1 MLEDLLET
9 RTEGAGDSS
18 TGGTDVFAGIALFS
32 LEDGLGVTCV
42 DDGVG
47 RPGDNVC
54 RNGMSEAGERD
65 GSGDCAIGATRS
77 VGRKL
82 IDGNVSGVGVSDS
95 LELTDSGTSL
105 DSALAIPDIVN
116 EDNNRAK

>member
-9 RTEGAGDSS
+9 RTEGAGDGS

-32 LEDGLGVTCV
+32 LEDGLGLTCV

-47 RPGDNVC
+47 LLGDNVC
-54 RNGMSEAGERD
+54 RSGMSEAGGRD
-65 GSGDCAIGATRS
+65 GSEGCKIGASWS
-77 VGRKL
+77 VGRNP

-95 LELTDSGTSL
+95 LELTDS
-105 DSALAIPDIVN
+105 
-116 EDNNRAK
+116 